1 MAEKAIRETVIF
13 YNISLHR
20 VMLINK
26 PDNGL
31 GRNQFPW
38 FGFLVGQFDWGENG
52 LSKLV
57 GWFGLSYYLD

>member
-38 FGFLVGQFDWGENG
+38 FGFLVG

-57 GWFGLSYYLD
+57 GWFGLSYYLE